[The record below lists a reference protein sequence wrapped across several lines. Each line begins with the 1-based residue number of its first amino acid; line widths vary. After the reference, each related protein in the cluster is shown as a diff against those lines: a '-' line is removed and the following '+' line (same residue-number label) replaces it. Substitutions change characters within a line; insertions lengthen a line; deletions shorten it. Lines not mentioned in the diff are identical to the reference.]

1 MARNVTP
8 PQSRAMARA
17 VGKVIRKHRV
27 ARGLSQEGFA
37 DLIGVH
43 RTQIG
48 FVERGENTA
57 SIYTL
62 AVFADGLG
70 TRASELLKEAGL

>member
-8 PQSRAMARA
+8 PESRAMAQA
-17 VGKVIRKHRV
+17 VGKVIRRHRV
-27 ARGLSQEGFA
+27 NRGLSQEGFA

-48 FVERGENTA
+48 FLERGENTA
-57 SIYTL
+57 SIYAL
-62 AVFADGLG
+62 AVFARGLEV
-70 TRASELLKEAGL
+70 RASDLLREAGF

>member
-1 MARNVTP
+1 
-8 PQSRAMARA
+8 MARA

-27 ARGLSQEGFA
+27 TRGLSQEGFA

-48 FVERGENTA
+48 FLERGENTA
-57 SIYTL
+57 SIYAL
-62 AVFADGLG
+62 AVIARGLDL
-70 TRASELLKEAGL
+70 RASELLNEAGF